1 MTSLGS
7 LDAAAAATLIAAA
20 SDLALVIGNRG
31 EILDVSV
38 NSQDLAR
45 DLDVRDPWLNRPWID
60 TVAADSRPKVEMLL
74 RDAAGKAAPR
84 GRHLNHLSR
93 SGGSVPILYSAVQFG
108 DQGRVVALGRDL
120 RSVSELQQRLVDAQQ
135 SLEQDYSRLRDMEM
149 RYRLLFQT
157 SSEAVLVLDTT
168 SQRVVEANAAA
179 HQLFGGGA
187 ARAFG
192 RNLAHAF
199 APPGPDAVQALFTRV
214 RALGHADDIRARLE
228 ENGAEVRIAA
238 SLFREGAASRFLVRL
253 VQSDAENAQPAGGN
267 AAQWLDL
274 VAHAPDGFV
283 IIDADGSI
291 LAANPAFLSLAQRET
306 EAQIRGQSLD
316 RWLGRQGVDLSVL
329 TANLRQ
335 RGSVRLFATIMRGE
349 SGASTPVEVS
359 GVTLLNPGGQCFGL
373 AIREVRSRLSVV
385 PSAEPPRP
393 AGHLADM
400 IGRVPLKEL
409 VRQST
414 DVIEKLCIETA
425 LQMTN
430 DNRASAAE
438 MLGLSRQSLY
448 VKLRRYGLG
457 DLSPDEADPS

>member
-1 MTSLGS
+1 M
-7 LDAAAAATLIAAA
+7 
-20 SDLALVIGNRG
+20 
-31 EILDVSV
+31 SV
-38 NSQDLAR
+38 NSEDLAR

-74 RDAAGKAAPR
+74 RDAARKTAPR
-84 GRHLNHLSR
+84 GRHLNQLSR
-93 SGGSVPILYSAVQFG
+93 SGASVPILYSAVQIG
-108 DQGRVVALGRDL
+108 EQGRVVALGRDL
-120 RSVSELQQRLVDAQQ
+120 RTVSELQQRLVDAQQ

-157 SSEAVLVLDTT
+157 SSEAILVVDTG
-168 SQRVVEANAAA
+168 SLRVIEANAAA
-179 HQLFGGGA
+179 HRLFGAGA
-187 ARAFG
+187 TRVFG
-192 RNLAHAF
+192 RNFTHAF
-199 APPGPDAVQALFTRV
+199 SQPGSDAVQTLFNRV
-214 RALGHADDIRARLE
+214 RALGQADDVRAQIE
-228 ENGAEVRIAA
+228 DGAVPVTVSA

-253 VQSDAENAQPAGGN
+253 SQAGMESGSATGGR
-267 AAQWLDL
+267 AAQWLEL
-274 VAHAPDGFV
+274 VRRAPDGFV
-283 IIDADGSI
+283 VIDEEGGI
-291 LAANPAFLSLAQRET
+291 LAANPAFLSLTQRET

-359 GVTLLNPGGQCFGL
+359 GVALVHPGGPCFGL

-385 PSAEPPRP
+385 PTPEPHRP
-393 AGHLADM
+393 AGHLAEM
-400 IGRVPLKEL
+400 IGRVPLREL

-430 DNRASAAE
+430 GNRASAAE
-438 MLGLSRQSLY
+438 MLGLSRQSFY
-448 VKLRRYGLG
+448 VKLRRYSLG
-457 DLSPDEADPS
+457 DLSPDEANPI